1 MGNEKL
7 DQNTATGAPSALA
20 RWVAV
25 GALGFFVA
33 CMPAAAEGSGYTT
46 LALPEKGSSVS
57 HIGTAPEKE
66 SIDLKLGEIRTREA
80 QLPGGS
86 TTLSERMA
94 MRAKL
99 REKRQ
104 MAVTMAT
111 RETEPPV
118 EGEEQARP
126 ANANGG
132 SEIDLPPPPKQD
144 PVDEFGMSDINM

>member
-1 MGNEKL
+1 MGNEQL
-7 DQNTATGAPSALA
+7 DQNTTTGATSALV
-20 RWVAV
+20 RWAAV

-33 CMPAAAEGSGYTT
+33 CMPAAAQASGYTT
-46 LALPEKGSSVS
+46 LALPEKQGSISN
-57 HIGTAPEKE
+57 IGAAPDKE
-66 SIDLKLGEIRTREA
+66 SIDLKLGDIRTREA

-86 TTLSERMA
+86 TTLRERMA

-111 RETEPPV
+111 REAEPA
-118 EGEEQARP
+118 EGEDQAKP
-126 ANANGG
+126 VSANGG
-132 SEIDLPPPPKQD
+132 SDIDLPPPPKQA